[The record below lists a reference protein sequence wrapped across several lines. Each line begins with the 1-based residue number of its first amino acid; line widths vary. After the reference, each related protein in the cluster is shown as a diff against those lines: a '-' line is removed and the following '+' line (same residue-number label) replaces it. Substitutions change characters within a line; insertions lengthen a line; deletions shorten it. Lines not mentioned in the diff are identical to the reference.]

1 MSIDEKTEA
10 LIDKAVLSA
19 LNIDAYKKMN
29 ASLLLVMHRQLLTL
43 SKHTG
48 VAIENMD
55 REFILQNVAKIEVTD
70 ETRLK
75 AKVALERLSKS

>member
-19 LNIDAYKKMN
+19 LDIDAYKKMN

-48 VAIENMD
+48 VAIEDMD

-75 AKVALERLSKS
+75 AKVALEKLSKS